1 MSSENENITQK
12 GEDLNATSEDTSKEK
27 LTTTSEEVGKN
38 SKRADD
44 DTIRHIKE
52 LREEAKTRRL
62 ESKALKEQVEK
73 ALEMVN
79 LANSR
84 VIRTE
89 LRNKASQMGILDLD
103 ILDLPTLD
111 RSGITLDN
119 DGNVLGIDSF
129 LNNVKTQKPHLFSE
143 KKSVGTSS
151 SVTPPANAGKT
162 AINEES
168 KKRMMTMSKSEARKE
183 ETEFLNKFRSY

>member
-1 MSSENENITQK
+1 MSTEDKDSTQTGSDTSTEDKKGSEK
-12 GEDLNATSEDTSKEK
+12 TSEDVANESKK
-27 LTTTSEEVGKN
+27 I
-38 SKRADD
+38 DD
-44 DTIRHIKE
+44 ESLRHIRE

-62 ESKALKEQVEK
+62 ESKALKEQVDK

-103 ILDLPTLD
+103 ILDLPSLD
-111 RSGITLDN
+111 KSGITLDN

-129 LNNVKTQKPHLFSE
+129 LTVVKSQKPHLFSE
-143 KKSVGTSS
+143 KKSAGTSS
-151 SVTPPANAGKT
+151 SASPPANAGK
-162 AINEES
+162 AALNEES
-168 KKRMMTMSKSEARKE
+168 KKRMMSLSKSEARKE
-183 ETEFLNKFRSY
+183 ETEFLKKLRSH